1 MRLALLLPAMLVL
14 TGCARA
20 TAATTP
26 ASPAHAL
33 AKDAQ
38 RLANACVAAD
48 WSRALDTADDLRT
61 DEARVRGLVAAPA
74 LLGMVDDALPLTE
87 SAAGRRERRSCLGGA
102 AAVALAASK
111 MDADEMEELGGWL
124 RRLDADAQYRDFD
137 AAERDVAKAEEAW
150 ARVRPNVDPDTVATV
165 EAALASYHGSVRERR
180 ERQGRP
186 MRHAVHAALDAL
198 RTASTR

>member
-1 MRLALLLPAMLVL
+1 MRSALLPAMLVL
-14 TGCARA
+14 SGCAHG

-33 AKDAQ
+33 ANDAQ
-38 RLANACVAAD
+38 RLADSCVAAN
-48 WSRALDTADDLRT
+48 WQGALNAADALRT
-61 DEARVRGLVAAPA
+61 DEARVKGLVGAPS

-87 SAAGRRERRSCLGGA
+87 SAAGRRERRSCMGGA

-111 MDADEMEELGGWL
+111 MDADDVEELAGWL

-137 AAERDVAKAEEAW
+137 AAERDVARAEDAW
-150 ARVRPNVDPDTVATV
+150 TRVRPHVDGDTAATV
-165 EAALASYHGSVRERR
+165 DAAFASYQGSVRERR

-186 MRHAVHAALDAL
+186 MRHAIHAALNAL
-198 RTASTR
+198 RGASTR